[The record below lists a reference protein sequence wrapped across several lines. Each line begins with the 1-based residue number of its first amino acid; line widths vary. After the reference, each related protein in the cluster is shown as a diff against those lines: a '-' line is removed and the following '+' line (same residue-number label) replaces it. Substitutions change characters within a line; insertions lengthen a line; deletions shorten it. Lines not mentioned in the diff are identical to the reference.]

1 MIVMEIRKE
10 RHCHYSSCPKK
21 SSIFCGQAKCVHPN
35 ASVNAKAEQLCKYG
49 VRNTRNS
56 KGLQHFSVKIFL
68 WDTNT
73 KNSRK
78 WFKMNSY
85 IRQILNNHRKICTS
99 IIAKGR
105 PPTPPVSALA
115 SFENADSESAYTKML
130 PRGEWL
136 LLVHLTRL
144 ASSSLLSLGFETK
157 RKWVLVR
164 CPTSHG
170 AAIGCDSSDKAA
182 VGSPSHSFLICLI
195 WLDRDLTFLV
205 FAEHLD
211 LEASKSSG
219 NMEIQ

>member
-136 LLVHLTRL
+136 LVHLTRL
-144 ASSSLLSLGFETK
+144 ALDLLSLADLAGFETK

-164 CPTSHG
+164 LVRCPTSV
-170 AAIGCDSSDKAA
+170 ARRSDWMRFLWQSSRVSPFLRQRFAWFDS
-182 VGSPSHSFLICLI
+182 
-195 WLDRDLTFLV
+195 T
-205 FAEHLD
+205 
-211 LEASKSSG
+211 
-219 NMEIQ
+219 EI

>member
-21 SSIFCGQAKCVHPN
+21 SSIFCGQAECVHPN

-115 SFENADSESAYTKML
+115 SFENADSESADTQKCSHGENGFYWYISPDWHHL
-130 PRGEWL
+130 PC
-136 LLVHLTRL
+136 
-144 ASSSLLSLGFETK
+144 
-157 RKWVLVR
+157 WVLQALKQKGSECLSGVR
-164 CPTSHG
+164 HRT
-170 AAIGCDSSDKAA
+170 AQRLDAIPLTKQSGLQAIPSWFAWFDS
-182 VGSPSHSFLICLI
+182 
-195 WLDRDLTFLV
+195 
-205 FAEHLD
+205 AE
-211 LEASKSSG
+211 
-219 NMEIQ
+219 I